1 MDEIRKIIVEAGK
14 ILKDKYFSSFMVHEK
29 EKGHLAADVDMEAE
43 LFLKEQLYKIDSSIE
58 FYGEET
64 GGAEPGLV
72 ADFVSCSP
80 MQPRKQRWIVDSLDG
95 TANFI
100 FGVPYFCTSIALE
113 REGRIILAAVYN
125 PVTEELFEAYE
136 EKSGAIC
143 NGVPVHVS
151 TTSLLHGARVVFGF
165 SANFKNINRYH
176 SEWGTVFDGC
186 LKGLGLLSPA
196 MNLCNVARGR
206 IDAFIDFGC
215 SMEGQAAGGYILK
228 KAGGKLLNYDRSPWN
243 HYETGIVGTNGHLV
257 MK

>member
-1 MDEIRKIIVEAGK
+1 MDGVREIIIEAGK
-14 ILKDKYFSSFMVHEK
+14 ILKDKYNSSFLVHEK
-29 EKGHLAADVDMEAE
+29 EKGHLAADVDMEVE

-64 GGAEPGLV
+64 GGVE
-72 ADFVSCSP
+72 SC
-80 MQPRKQRWIVDSLDG
+80 KQRWIVDSLDG

-113 REGRIILAAVYN
+113 REGRIILAAIYN
-125 PVTEELFEAYE
+125 PVTEELFEASE
-136 EKSGAIC
+136 EKSGAFC
-143 NGVPVHVS
+143 NGVPIHVS
-151 TTSLLHGARVVFGF
+151 TTSLLYEARVVFGF

-176 SEWGTVFDGC
+176 SEWGTVFDVC

-215 SMEGQAAGGYILK
+215 SMEGQAAGGYILQ
-228 KAGGKLLNYDRSPWN
+228 KAGGKISNYDRSPWN
-243 HYETGIVGTNGHLV
+243 HYETGIVGTNGHLKV

>member
-1 MDEIRKIIVEAGK
+1 MDEIRKIIVKAGK
-14 ILKDKYFSSFMVHEK
+14 KLKDKYFSSFMIEEK

-43 LFLKEQLYKIDSSIE
+43 LFLKDQLYKIDSSIE

-64 GGAEPGLV
+64 GGAE
-72 ADFVSCSP
+72 SC
-80 MQPRKQRWIVDSLDG
+80 KQRWIVDSLDG

-113 REGRIILAAVYN
+113 REGRIILAAIYN
-125 PVTEELFEAYE
+125 PVTEELFEASE
-136 EKSGAIC
+136 EKSGAFC
-143 NGVPVHVS
+143 NCVPIHVS
-151 TTSLLHGARVVFGF
+151 TTSLLHEARVVFGF

-176 SEWGTVFDGC
+176 FEWGTAFDGC

-215 SMEGQAAGGYILK
+215 SMEGQAAGGYILQ
-228 KAGGKLLNYDRSPWN
+228 KAGGKLSNYDRSPWN
-243 HYETGIVGTNGHLV
+243 HYETGIVGTNGHLEV

>member
-14 ILKDKYFSSFMVHEK
+14 ILRDKYFSSFTVHEK
-29 EKGHLAADVDMEAE
+29 EKGHLAADVDMEVE
-43 LFLKEQLYKIDSSIE
+43 LFLKERLYKIDSSIG

-64 GGAEPGLV
+64 GGTESG
-72 ADFVSCSP
+72 
-80 MQPRKQRWIVDSLDG
+80 KQRWIVDSLDG

-100 FGVPYFCTSIALE
+100 FGVLYFCTSIALE
-113 REGRIILAAVYN
+113 KEGKITLAVVYN
-125 PVTEELFEAYE
+125 PITEELFEAYE
-136 EKSGAIC
+136 EKSGAFC
-143 NGVPVHVS
+143 NGIPIHVS
-151 TTSLLHGARVVFGF
+151 ATNRLHEAKVVFGF

-176 SEWGTVFDGC
+176 SEWGTVFDSC

-228 KAGGKLLNYDRSPWN
+228 KAGGQILNYDKSSWN
-243 HYETGIVGTNGHLV
+243 HCETGAIATNGCLEV
-257 MK
+257 